1 MTLFKASRLPR
12 PATPAYE
19 YIRIPASPP
28 ASVARVEP
36 SGSPRRAVSLPSGSL
51 QVGLYNL
58 GRFVRYCRSRA
69 ACRHEPI
76 GSLPGRSWARR
87 LEEVVGLC
95 LALRSSLVP
104 PGAPGASRPM
114 VGAAAPSAAAA
125 TSRCWCTRAASPRWP
140 RRPRPARWARTGSST
155 SATSPCCPASS
166 TPMSTSPPLGWART
180 VPTCVAPAPPRTCS
194 SGSRPRRGARAA
206 YLSRVDGHQ
215 GLATLEVLGDAGAL
229 AAVGCDRGTDG
240 VPTGVVRD
248 DANHRARR
256 HALGQLPKATLV
268 AAQDQAL
275 ALAARRGV
283 VCVHEMG
290 GPDVSSRRDF
300 ELLLGRLDA
309 LPLQVVCYWGAFD
322 LEYVVDR
329 KLSQVGGDLF
339 LDGSLGSHSAALS
352 TPYDDRPETRGSLYH
367 DDAELTD
374 LYVRAT
380 MAGIQVGVHAIGDR
394 AIVQALRCAR
404 RAVRAVGHAAF
415 DAAWGRP
422 DGMYEHRLGSRRAKS
437 MNPFADLWR
446 RGVPMGGSSDS
457 SVTPLNP
464 WHGVAAAVHH
474 HRASQR
480 LGLPVALELFT
491 LGGRVL
497 ARQERTTGRIHAGQR
512 ADLTAF
518 PGDVL
523 AVDPSK
529 LEQVDAVFTMV
540 GGRLAHGHEELAM
553 DAAFSF
559 GGWT

>member
-1 MTLFKASRLPR
+1 MGALSRGGRWSVPGL
-12 PATPAYE
+12 AL
-19 YIRIPASPP
+19 
-28 ASVARVEP
+28 VARTAWGAGGEP
-36 SGSPRRAVSLPSGSL
+36 AHGGGGGAFGRRRDVAVLVHEGRIAAVAPAAEAGSL
-51 QVGLYNL
+51 GADRVVDL
-58 GRFVRYCRSRA
+58 GDVTL
-69 ACRHEPI
+69 
-76 GSLPGRSWARR
+76 LPGFVDSHVHLTATE
-87 LEEVVGLC
+87 LPTPE
-95 LALRSSLVP
+95 AL
-104 PGAPGASRPM
+104 
-114 VGAAAPSAAAA
+114 GAAAGG
-125 TSRCWCTRAASPRWP
+125 RA
-140 RRPRPARWARTGSST
+140 
-155 SATSPCCPASS
+155 
-166 TPMSTSPPLGWART
+166 
-180 VPTCVAPAPPRTCS
+180 V
-194 SGSRPRRGARAA
+194 

-394 AIVQALRCAR
+394 AIGQALRCAR
-404 RAVRAVGHAAF
+404 RAVRAVGHAPF
-415 DAAWGRP
+415 AAWGRP
-422 DGMYEHRLGSRRAKS
+422 DGMYERRLGSRRAKS

-457 SVTPLNP
+457 NVTPLNP

-474 HRASQR
+474 HRAPQR
-480 LGLPVALELFT
+480 LGLPVALELF
-491 LGGRVL
+491 
-497 ARQERTTGRIHAGQR
+497 
-512 ADLTAF
+512 
-518 PGDVL
+518 
-523 AVDPSK
+523 
-529 LEQVDAVFTMV
+529 
-540 GGRLAHGHEELAM
+540 
-553 DAAFSF
+553 
-559 GGWT
+559 

>member
-104 PGAPGASRPM
+104 PGAPAAEAGSLGADRVVDLGDVTLLPGFVDSHVHLTATGLGAHGANLRGARSAADLLERVAAAARRSGGGLVWGDGYDETTFTSPELPTPEAL
-114 VGAAAPSAAAA
+114 GAAAGG
-125 TSRCWCTRAASPRWP
+125 RA
-140 RRPRPARWARTGSST
+140 
-155 SATSPCCPASS
+155 
-166 TPMSTSPPLGWART
+166 
-180 VPTCVAPAPPRTCS
+180 V
-194 SGSRPRRGARAA
+194 

-300 ELLLGRLDA
+300 ELLLGRLDS
-309 LPLQVVCYWGAFD
+309 LPLQVV
-322 LEYVVDR
+322 
-329 KLSQVGGDLF
+329 
-339 LDGSLGSHSAALS
+339 
-352 TPYDDRPETRGSLYH
+352 
-367 DDAELTD
+367 
-374 LYVRAT
+374 
-380 MAGIQVGVHAIGDR
+380 
-394 AIVQALRCAR
+394 
-404 RAVRAVGHAAF
+404 
-415 DAAWGRP
+415 
-422 DGMYEHRLGSRRAKS
+422 
-437 MNPFADLWR
+437 
-446 RGVPMGGSSDS
+446 
-457 SVTPLNP
+457 
-464 WHGVAAAVHH
+464 
-474 HRASQR
+474 
-480 LGLPVALELFT
+480 
-491 LGGRVL
+491 
-497 ARQERTTGRIHAGQR
+497 
-512 ADLTAF
+512 
-518 PGDVL
+518 
-523 AVDPSK
+523 
-529 LEQVDAVFTMV
+529 
-540 GGRLAHGHEELAM
+540 
-553 DAAFSF
+553 
-559 GGWT
+559 

>member
-1 MTLFKASRLPR
+1 MRSRALR
-12 PATPAYE
+12 PAG
-19 YIRIPASPP
+19 
-28 ASVARVEP
+28 ARRPLAV
-36 SGSPRRAVSLPSGSL
+36 SSRGATIGSPAVSRGDSPDPSAARAGSARP
-51 QVGLYNL
+51 QGSVGLYNL
-58 GRFVRYCRSRA
+58 GRFVRYCRRPA
-69 ACRHEPI
+69 APHEPI
-76 GSLPGRSWARR
+76 GSHHDHGAPSRGGRWSVPGLALVARTAWGAGGEPAHGGRGGAFGRRRDVAVLVHEGRIAAVAPAAEAGSLGADRVVDLGDVTLLPGFVDSHVHLTATGLGAHGANLRGARSAADLLERVAAAARR
-87 LEEVVGLC
+87 SGGGMVWGDGYDETTFTSPELPTPE
-95 LALRSSLVP
+95 AL
-104 PGAPGASRPM
+104 
-114 VGAAAPSAAAA
+114 GAAAGG
-125 TSRCWCTRAASPRWP
+125 RA
-140 RRPRPARWARTGSST
+140 
-155 SATSPCCPASS
+155 
-166 TPMSTSPPLGWART
+166 
-180 VPTCVAPAPPRTCS
+180 V
-194 SGSRPRRGARAA
+194 

-322 LEYVVDR
+322 LEYVVGR

-394 AIVQALRCAR
+394 AIGQALRCAR
-404 RAVRAVGHAAF
+404 RAVRAVGHAPF
-415 DAAWGRP
+415 AAWGRP
-422 DGMYEHRLGSRRAKS
+422 DGMYERRLGSRRAKS

-457 SVTPLNP
+457 NVTPLNP

-474 HRASQR
+474 HRAPQR

-497 ARQERTTGRIHAGQR
+497 ARQERTTGR
-512 ADLTAF
+512 
-518 PGDVL
+518 
-523 AVDPSK
+523 
-529 LEQVDAVFTMV
+529 
-540 GGRLAHGHEELAM
+540 
-553 DAAFSF
+553 
-559 GGWT
+559 

>member
-1 MTLFKASRLPR
+1 
-12 PATPAYE
+12 
-19 YIRIPASPP
+19 
-28 ASVARVEP
+28 
-36 SGSPRRAVSLPSGSL
+36 
-51 QVGLYNL
+51 
-58 GRFVRYCRSRA
+58 
-69 ACRHEPI
+69 
-76 GSLPGRSWARR
+76 
-87 LEEVVGLC
+87 
-95 LALRSSLVP
+95 
-104 PGAPGASRPM
+104 
-114 VGAAAPSAAAA
+114 
-125 TSRCWCTRAASPRWP
+125 
-140 RRPRPARWARTGSST
+140 
-155 SATSPCCPASS
+155 
-166 TPMSTSPPLGWART
+166 
-180 VPTCVAPAPPRTCS
+180 
-194 SGSRPRRGARAA
+194 
-206 YLSRVDGHQ
+206 
-215 GLATLEVLGDAGAL
+215 
-229 AAVGCDRGTDG
+229 
-240 VPTGVVRD
+240 VVRD

-394 AIVQALRCAR
+394 AIGQALRCAR
-404 RAVRAVGHAAF
+404 RAVRAVGHAPFAACRHRIEHVELLGSDGADRMAELGLAAGVQPAF

-497 ARQERTTGRIHAGQR
+497 ARQERTTGRIQAGQR

-540 GGRLAHGHEELAM
+540 GGRLAHGPEELAM